1 MKRRVRKFAEGGM
14 EDFED
19 KALPKVKPRDLEDF
33 EDKAMPKRYSAL
45 DALASGEE
53 KGSFDQDVYER
64 AKRFVNKEAAAPKA
78 AKPAAKAAP
87 ARPAA
92 RMDATPAGQIPGA
105 GSYTAPPSDGSRSM
119 SDTERNILNTLGGVS
134 GLSGLRMAARG
145 AQAAKPTGRA
155 LATTET
161 PVTFLGASG
170 RRNVTPAERVGVNK
184 MDRLEGPKSGT
195 PVKGGDSPKQLP
207 PAKAEA
213 KVTRRR
219 IGSEETPPAVAKGR
233 AEAMEANKPVLQAM
247 PKKKSPRSRT
257 REESD
262 DYELR
267 ARGGRIGYAKGGQV
281 RGGGC
286 EMRGKTKG
294 KFV

>member
-1 MKRRVRKFAEGGM
+1 MKHRTRKFAEGGDL

-19 KALPKVKPRDLEDF
+19 KALPKAAPRDLEDY

-45 DALASGEE
+45 EELASGRE

-64 AKRFVNKEAAAPKA
+64 AKRFVNKEVAAPRVA
-78 AKPAAKAAP
+78 AKPAP
-87 ARPAA
+87 VRPAV
-92 RMDATPAGQIPGA
+92 RMDAAPAGQIPGA
-105 GSYTAPPSDGSRSM
+105 GPYTAPPSDGGRSM

-155 LATTET
+155 MATTET
-161 PVTFLGASG
+161 PVTFLGSSS

-213 KVTRRR
+213 NVTRRR

-233 AEAMEANKPVLQAM
+233 AETMEANKPVLQAM

-257 REESD
+257 RDEAT

-267 ARGGRIGYAKGGQV
+267 AGGGRIGYAKGGQV

-286 EMRGKTKG
+286 EQRGKTRG
-294 KFV
+294 MMR